1 MILNYVSKLYNL
13 IRVFSTIESDITKSG
28 QALSIFG
35 KELQNVY
42 HDFNSAIHGIK
53 TKTGDISQFSI
64 GRILGNKLSQQD
76 IDSIRRYNDEIRKY
90 NEMTDDAVTPQT
102 AFYKCLG
109 NSSSA
114 AQKLA
119 RDANGAAISEETLKV
134 ASQTST
140 VALKAQSIAM
150 NLLGNVAI
158 TAIIIGISKFVK
170 YLSDLANHIEIT
182 RKKVEDLKSTFKSA
196 LDTAN
201 SNAKRVEEL
210 ADRYDKLS
218 KGVNNLGENVSLTN
232 EEYDEYNTLVNEI
245 ADMFPTLVQGYTDEG
260 NAIINLKNNV
270 KDLRDAY
277 KEAQQ
282 EAYNL
287 LIVNG
292 KDTDGNDIIQQW
304 KDLKDTGFLASAFD
318 LGMQD
323 VDGSISVVDALE
335 QLQEIQNMS
344 AERYREIERIVASGT
359 TDEIRSLSDIEEKI
373 ARGSYLQKALGLTWN
388 ISDEDF
394 ANAKKQASVLAQTY
408 NAQIESS
415 LADVKTLANAYLMTN
430 EDYDKLDDQSKNI
443 ASILT
448 NSLDF
453 DTANGFKSK
462 EDVGVYVESI
472 LTKLKESEPEIQSA
486 FNELLSL
493 DTKNLSLSEAKK
505 QVDSSIQKLSS
516 YLGIDENQLKISF
529 GFEFVDENFDELQNI
544 LNRAKEKFNLNLDW
558 TNVVEGEHGVNT
570 KEEIALLAECID
582 ATDSMTKALE
592 LYDVKVSEVATTT
605 EDATKTFEELQEAYD
620 ELSKSASSYVSNQ
633 KTLNSALEE
642 QKEYGQLSAK
652 TIQDLIDAGYAQALV
667 YDDVTG
673 AMTLNQQTL
682 ELLNTLKKREI
693 ELDLQKQE
701 TDLVTIY
708 DEERSKIAEL
718 NKELANT
725 NSLRAQEIINEL
737 TALETTHKLTTEQL
751 AQVRKLKE
759 SLNAPNYDSSGG
771 GSGKKETPTEIQN
784 FLDDYAKYHHDIN
797 MGIKKEDEDYFNWL
811 EKAAHDAYSKYPD
824 YQDDLWKY
832 EEEVYKGRKQ
842 LAEDYF
848 DEQQKL
854 FEDRV
859 SNLETQ
865 IEITTKTSESS
876 DGTKLNT
883 KEKYDDIRS
892 GYQEI
897 INIIEERINEIVQA
911 GVEGHEDLLAELEK
925 QIEEYQEKLSD
936 VFKSAVEEEKDYI
949 EKQKDAFSDAY
960 DERID
965 KIKEEKEA
973 AEEAAQ
979 AEIDA
984 LEEKI
989 NALEK
994 ANEKAEEANDIE
1006 EKRQALEKAKN
1017 QRTIATV
1024 SASGAISYQA
1034 DPEAV
1039 QKAQEELDN
1048 ALFEQQINL
1057 LEDQKDLLEK
1067 SKDKQSEA
1075 YDDIIENLT
1084 SQKEEGERQFDIL
1097 LKVLDDYLNPD
1108 KSTSN
1113 IDVWSILAKTEGI
1126 KLGKNGQWVNKD
1138 GKVIDI
1144 EKLMKSS
1151 QTETDA
1157 EKNVGNNSS
1166 DNKNNTNGTK
1176 LGRIEKKQLGS
1187 ENETELST
1195 ESETIS
1201 ETESALD
1208 KLLSNWEKM
1217 FDLEKGSLTIEKVQQ
1232 VLINS
1237 PTMKYN
1243 PYGAMNDRMN
1253 KVYRNEYVSN
1263 VNNNNS
1269 DSNVTFSGDI
1279 NINNPVAN
1287 SYDLAEDI
1295 VKNLPNAV
1303 AKQIHKKNQ

>member
-1 MILNYVSKLYNL
+1 MYIKTIYLKM
-13 IRVFSTIESDITKSG
+13 VFSTVESSITKSG
-28 QALSIFG
+28 QALGIF
-35 KELQNVY
+35 KKDWHDVIYDIQNTSGIANKIKAAFSTTISST
-42 HDFNSAIHGIK
+42 DLDAIK
-53 TKTGDISQFSI
+53 
-64 GRILGNKLSQQD
+64 
-76 IDSIRRYNDEIRKY
+76 KY
-90 NEMTDDAVTPQT
+90 NTEIKNGITPQT
-102 AFYKCLG
+102 AFNRCML
-109 NSSSA
+109 NTSSA
-114 AQKLA
+114 AQNLV
-119 RDANGAAISEETLKV
+119 DSANGAAVSEEFLEQ
-134 ASQTST
+134 ASRKST

-150 NLLGNVAI
+150 NLLGNIAI
-158 TAIIIGISKFVK
+158 TAIIIGISKIVKGFV
-170 YLSDLANHIEIT
+170 DLVNHVEIT
-182 RKKVEDLKSTFKSA
+182 KKKVEDLKSTFQSA

-210 ADRYDKLS
+210 ADRYDELS
-218 KGVNNLGENVSLTN
+218 DGVNNLGENVSLTN
-232 EEYDEYNTLVNEI
+232 EEYEEYNTLVNEI

-260 NAIINLKNNV
+260 NAILNLKGNV
-270 KDLRDAY
+270 EALRDAY

-292 KDTDGNDIIQQW
+292 KDNDGNDILQQW
-304 KDLKDTGFLASAFD
+304 KDLYDTGFLASIFD
-318 LGMQD
+318 LGASD
-323 VDGSISVVDALE
+323 VGKSISVTNAIE
-335 QLQEIQNMS
+335 QLKAIQNIS
-344 AERYREIERIVASGT
+344 AERYRELKRIAGSGT
-359 TDEIRSLSDIEEKI
+359 KEEISTLSDIEKEI
-373 ARGSYLQKALGLTWN
+373 AYGNYLGKALGLT
-388 ISDEDF
+388 SDFSNEDF
-394 ANAKKQASVLAQTY
+394 QNAKKQAKILVQTY
-408 NAQIESS
+408 NAEVESA

-453 DTANGFKSK
+453 DIANGFKSK
-462 EDVGVYVESI
+462 EDVGVYVEDI

-493 DTKNLSLSEAKK
+493 DTENLSLSEAKK
-505 QVDSSIQKLSS
+505 QVDNSIQKLSS
-516 YLGIDENQLKISF
+516 YLDIDENQLKISF
-529 GFEFVDENFDELQNI
+529 GFEFVDDNFDELQNV
-544 LNRAKEKFNLNLDW
+544 LNRAKEKFDLKLDW
-558 TNVVEGEHGVNT
+558 TNVVESEHGVNT

-592 LYDVKVSEVATTT
+592 LYDIRVAEVATTT
-605 EDATKTFEELQEAYD
+605 DNTTKSLEELQEAYD
-620 ELSKSASSYVSNQ
+620 ELSKSASNYVGNQ
-633 KTLNSALEE
+633 KTVNSALEE

-673 AMTLNQQTL
+673 AMTLNRQTL

-824 YQDDLWKY
+824 YEDDLWKY

-865 IEITTKTSESS
+865 IEITAKTSESS

-883 KEKYDDIRS
+883 KEKYDDIRN

-911 GVEGHEDLLAELEK
+911 GVEGHEEILAELEQQLDK
-925 QIEEYQEKLSD
+925 YKEKLD
-936 VFKSAVEEEKDYI
+936 NVFKDAVEEEKDYI

-989 NALEK
+989 DTLEK

-1006 EKRQALEKAKN
+1006 KARQELEKAKN

-1024 SASGAISYQA
+1024 SASGTINYQA
-1034 DPEAV
+1034 DKEKV
-1039 QKAQEELDN
+1039 QEAQEKLDK
-1048 ALFEQQINL
+1048 LLKEQQIDL
-1057 LEDQKDLLEK
+1057 LKDQKDLLEK

-1075 YDDIIENLT
+1075 YDSIIENLE

-1097 LKVLDDYLNPD
+1097 LKALDEYLNPD

-1113 IDVWSILAKTEGI
+1113 VDVWSELAKMQGAQY
-1126 KLGKNGQWVNKD
+1126 KNGVWTDKD
-1138 GKVIDI
+1138 GNAIDVSA
-1144 EKLMKSS
+1144 LMKAS

-1157 EKNVGNNSS
+1157 EKNAGNNS
-1166 DNKNNTNGTK
+1166 
-1176 LGRIEKKQLGS
+1176 
-1187 ENETELST
+1187 NETELNT
-1195 ESETIS
+1195 ESK
-1201 ETESALD
+1201 TESALD
-1208 KLLSNWEKM
+1208 KLFANWEKM
-1217 FDLEKGSLTIEKVQQ
+1217 FNLEKGSLTLEKVQQ

-1243 PYGAMNDRMN
+1243 PYGAMSERMN

>member
-1 MILNYVSKLYNL
+1 MVFKQIGTEVSFLSKSFKDIKKDFSSGLGIKQSLFSFISQNDIKALNDFEKAIRNSSMAYKQAFDTYLSKAPIAIKRQANEIIKLTNQQRVLNAQRQAGKTTEEQYN
-13 IRVFSTIESDITKSG
+13 TAMTANKAKM
-28 QALSIFG
+28 QALTTQTQS
-35 KELQNVY
+35 L
-42 HDFNSAIHGIK
+42 
-53 TKTGDISQFSI
+53 T
-64 GRILGNKLSQQD
+64 LSQ
-76 IDSIRRYNDEIRKY
+76 K
-90 NEMTDDAVTPQT
+90 
-102 AFYKCLG
+102 
-109 NSSSA
+109 A
-114 AQKLA
+114 A
-119 RDANGAAISEETLKV
+119 TV
-134 ASQTST
+134 ASKG
-140 VALKAQSIAM
+140 LSIAM
-150 NLLGNVAI
+150 NLLGNIAI
-158 TAIIIGISKFVK
+158 MGIITLISKGVK
-170 YLSDLANHIEIT
+170 YLSDLANHVEIT
-182 RKKVEDLKSTFKSA
+182 REKVNELTSTFKSA
-196 LDTAN
+196 LGEAN

-210 ADRYDKLS
+210 ADRYDELS
-218 KGVNNLGENVSLTN
+218 DGVNNLGENVSLTN
-232 EEYDEYNTLVNEI
+232 EEYEEYNTLVNEI

-260 NAIINLKNNV
+260 NAILNLKGNV
-270 KDLRDAY
+270 EALRNAY

-292 KDTDGNDIIQQW
+292 QDSDGNDILQQW
-304 KDLKDTGFLASAFD
+304 KDLYDTGFWASAFD
-318 LGMQD
+318 LGVDD
-323 VDGSISVVDALE
+323 VGKGISASDALE
-335 QLQEIQNMS
+335 QLKAIQNLT
-344 AERYREIERIVASGT
+344 AEEYREIKRIVDSGGS
-359 TDEIRSLSDIEEKI
+359 EELSQLSDIELEI
-373 ARGSYLQKALGLTWN
+373 GNSSYLKGALGLTWD

-394 ANAKKQASVLAQTY
+394 AEAKKQASALVQTY
-408 NAQIESS
+408 NAQIESALS
-415 LADVKTLANAYLMTN
+415 DVKTLAKAYLMTN
-430 EDYDKLDDQSKNI
+430 EDYDKLDEQSKNV
-443 ASILT
+443 ASIIV
-448 NSLDF
+448 NSLDA
-453 DTANGFKSK
+453 DIASGFKDKTDVSK
-462 EDVGVYVESI
+462 YV
-472 LTKLKESEPEIQSA
+472 
-486 FNELLSL
+486 
-493 DTKNLSLSEAKK
+493 
-505 QVDSSIQKLSS
+505 
-516 YLGIDENQLKISF
+516 
-529 GFEFVDENFDELQNI
+529 QNI
-544 LNRAKEKFNLNLDW
+544 IDTINNNPE
-558 TNVVEGEHGVNT
+558 VNDAMNKLFT
-570 KEEIALLAECID
+570 MDTSSMSVREIKSNID
-582 ATDSMTKALE
+582 KYISII
-592 LYDVKVSEVATTT
+592 
-605 EDATKTFEELQEAYD
+605 
-620 ELSKSASSYVSNQ
+620 
-633 KTLNSALEE
+633 
-642 QKEYGQLSAK
+642 AK
-652 TIQDLIDAGYAQALV
+652 TISEDEDKLKIRFGFDDIGDELDRAYEKFGLKTDGSSRQSTIDKRNFLAGLNIEDLEIATQIPDLFADGLDGATAKIEAWKA
-667 YDDVTG
+667 DPKNKIAPDVDTS
-673 AMTLNQQTL
+673 
-682 ELLNTLKKREI
+682 ELNTIIETTSKKVKLITTAMEEMNDTGSISSSTYGEIVEMGGNFVDCLEVQNGKLKLNVQK
-693 ELDLQKQE
+693 LKDLEKQE
-701 TDLVTIY
+701 NLNAIAAKNLAISELQAAAAMAAQSHDADKV
-708 DEERSKIAEL
+708 EEIRKQI
-718 NKELANT
+718 
-725 NSLRAQEIINEL
+725 
-737 TALETTHKLTTEQL
+737 TALE
-751 AQVRKLKE
+751 KE
-759 SLNAPNYDSSGG
+759 KAVLWQINDEIANTKPEKSG
-771 GSGKKETPTEIQN
+771 GSGEEETPTEIQN

-824 YQDDLWKY
+824 YEDDLWKY

-865 IEITTKTSESS
+865 IEITAKTSESS

-883 KEKYDDIRS
+883 KEKYDDIRN

-936 VFKSAVEEEKDYI
+936 VFKSAVEEEQDYI

-984 LEEKI
+984 IQEKI
-989 NALEK
+989 DALEK
-994 ANEKAEEANDIE
+994 ANEKAEEANNIE
-1006 EKRQALEKAKN
+1006 KARQELEKAKN
-1017 QRTIATV
+1017 QRTVATV
-1024 SASGAISYQA
+1024 SANGTISYQA

-1126 KLGKNGQWVNKD
+1126 KLGKNGQWVDKD

-1187 ENETELST
+1187 ENETELNT
-1195 ESETIS
+1195 ESK
-1201 ETESALD
+1201 TESALD
-1208 KLLSNWEKM
+1208 KLFANWEKM

-1243 PYGAMNDRMN
+1243 PYGAMSERMN

-1269 DSNVTFSGDI
+1269 SPINVTMGDTI
-1279 NINNPVAN
+1279 IQNPVTN

>member
-1 MILNYVSKLYNL
+1 MIILMVFKQIGDDTDKFTKKIGLFSKSFSDIKKDLSNGLGIRRGFFSLVSEKDIKSLNDFNKAINNGTKYSEAFNTYMSKSPIAIKRQANELIKLHTQQKILNKQYQTGKITQEQYNTAL
-13 IRVFSTIESDITKSG
+13 
-28 QALSIFG
+28 QANQAQVKALT
-35 KELQNVY
+35 
-42 HDFNSAIHGIK
+42 
-53 TKTGDISQFSI
+53 TKTQTLTFAQKASAVASKAAAVALNM
-64 GRILGNKLSQQD
+64 LGN
-76 IDSIRRYNDEIRKY
+76 I
-90 NEMTDDAVTPQT
+90 
-102 AFYKCLG
+102 
-109 NSSSA
+109 
-114 AQKLA
+114 
-119 RDANGAAISEETLKV
+119 AIMGIITL
-134 ASQTST
+134 
-140 VALKAQSIAM
+140 
-150 NLLGNVAI
+150 
-158 TAIIIGISKFVK
+158 ISKGVK
-170 YLSDLANHIEIT
+170 HLSDLANHIEIT
-182 RKKVEDLKSTFKSA
+182 KEKVEDLKSTFKST

-292 KDTDGNDIIQQW
+292 KDTDGNDIIKQW
-304 KDLKDTGFLASAFD
+304 KDLKDTGFLASIFD
-318 LGMQD
+318 LGASD
-323 VDGSISVVDALE
+323 VDKSISVTNAIE
-335 QLQEIQNMS
+335 QLKAIQNIS
-344 AERYREIERIVASGT
+344 AERYRELKRIAGSGT
-359 TDEIRSLSDIEEKI
+359 KEEISALSDIEKEI
-373 ARGSYLQKALGLTWN
+373 AYGHYLGKALGLT
-388 ISDEDF
+388 SDFSNEDF
-394 ANAKKQASVLAQTY
+394 QNAKKQAKVLVQTY
-408 NAQIESS
+408 NAEIESA
-415 LADVKTLANAYLMTN
+415 LVDVKTLANAYLMTN

-453 DTANGFKSK
+453 DIANGFKSK
-462 EDVGVYVESI
+462 EDVGVYVEGI

-493 DTKNLSLSEAKK
+493 DTKNLPLSESKK

-592 LYDVKVSEVATTT
+592 LYDEKVRDVANTTDT
-605 EDATKTFEELQEAYD
+605 ATKTLEELQEAYD

-737 TALETTHKLTTEQL
+737 TALEATHKLTTEQL
-751 AQVRKLKE
+751 AQVKKLKE

-771 GSGKKETPTEIQN
+771 SSGKEEIPTEIQN

-811 EKAAHDAYSKYPD
+811 EKTAYDAYSKYPD

-848 DEQQKL
+848 DEEQKL
-854 FEDRV
+854 FEDRI

-883 KEKYDDIRS
+883 KEKYDYIRS

-925 QIEEYQEKLSD
+925 QLDEYKEKLSE

-949 EKQKDAFSDAY
+949 EKQKKAYSDSF

-965 KIKEEKEA
+965 KMKEQQKV
-973 AEEAAQ
+973 AEEASQ

-984 LEEKI
+984 IDEKI
-989 NALEK
+989 DALKKANEVEQEANDLIEARQNLEK
-994 ANEKAEEANDIE
+994 ATQKTRAVFGADGSKTYQVDQEKVKEAKEAYN
-1006 EKRQALEKAKN
+1006 KALLN
-1017 QRTIATV
+1017 QQVR
-1024 SASGAISYQA
+1024 
-1034 DPEAV
+1034 
-1039 QKAQEELDN
+1039 
-1048 ALFEQQINL
+1048 L
-1057 LEDQKDLLEK
+1057 LEDQKDALEK
-1067 SKDKQSEA
+1067 TKDKQSEA
-1075 YDDIIENLT
+1075 YDAIITNLE

-1097 LKVLDDYLNPD
+1097 LQKLDEYLNPD
-1108 KSTSN
+1108 QSESN
-1113 IDVWSILAKTEGI
+1113 TDVWSKLAKMEGA
-1126 KLGKNGQWVNKD
+1126 KYEDGVWSDKD
-1138 GKVIDI
+1138 GNVIDI
-1144 EKLMKSS
+1144 
-1151 QTETDA
+1151 
-1157 EKNVGNNSS
+1157 
-1166 DNKNNTNGTK
+1166 
-1176 LGRIEKKQLGS
+1176 
-1187 ENETELST
+1187 
-1195 ESETIS
+1195 
-1201 ETESALD
+1201 D
-1208 KLLSNWEKM
+1208 KLLETAETKTEDEKKLETDNAKTDTKDNGIITGKM
-1217 FDLEKGSLTIEKVQQ
+1217 ERMTFDSEKSDIDDEATDKAGTALENFFRKLEQSLGLKSGSLNLDKAYQIYS
-1232 VLINS
+1232 NS
-1237 PTMKYN
+1237 PMMN
-1243 PYGAMNDRMN
+1243 FDPYGAMKDRSGLAN
-1253 KVYRNEYVSN
+1253 KEYVSN
-1263 VNNNNS
+1263 VNNNNNAA
-1269 DSNVTFSGDI
+1269 NVTIGDI
-1279 NINNPVAN
+1279 NINNPVGN
-1287 SYDLAEDI
+1287 SDDLAKELMM
-1295 VKNLPNAV
+1295 NLPNAFQ
-1303 AKQIHKKNQ
+1303 KQIYTNLK